1 LSVGAWN
8 LKLDQAYTPIIAVVI
23 PTYNEAK
30 LIRDKLNNLLQ
41 QVYPHDKLHLIV
53 IDSASTDGTPE
64 AEQSWIQ
71 EHPHINATLLREPIR
86 RGMVPALNYA
96 LKHIPGDAEVVIF
109 TDVDSFWT
117 PDTLRNITKYIA
129 DPTVGAVDVEPE
141 PYMSIAERCGVK
153 VVKRDLERERLD
165 IRGADCAVF
174 TEVIEHLHYYYYVPH
189 VLSEINKSL
198 KPGGYLILTT
208 PNIASLFR
216 RLRLILGKQPIYQ
229 YHVREYTASEVLTML
244 EEAGFKPVE
253 FYYSAV
259 NDLTYVNAEPEDYKR
274 LRGYAYLLK
283 LAIKKPTKL
292 NLLLASAYPL
302 VKLIPSLRMLIV
314 VISQKYREPAPTAT
328 ERWG

>member
-1 LSVGAWN
+1 MGLEVHRLAERWCARGASVVDPGA
-8 LKLDQAYTPIIAVVI
+8 QPFIT
-23 PTYNEAK
+23 
-30 LIRDKLNNLLQ
+30 
-41 QVYPHDKLHLIV
+41 
-53 IDSASTDGTPE
+53 SC
-64 AEQSWIQ
+64 
-71 EHPHINATLLREPIR
+71 
-86 RGMVPALNYA
+86 A
-96 LKHIPGDAEVVIF
+96 LKAMAY
-109 TDVDSFWT
+109 DVT
-117 PDTLRNITKYIA
+117 
-129 DPTVGAVDVEPE
+129 AVDVELE
-141 PYMSIAERCGVK
+141 PYMPIAERCGVK

-165 IRGADCAVF
+165 IRGADYAVF
-174 TEVIEHLHYYYYVPH
+174 TEVIEHLHYYYVPH

-198 KPGGYLILTT
+198 KPSGYLILTT

-229 YHVREYTASEVLTML
+229 YHVREYTASEVLAML
-244 EEAGFKPVE
+244 EETSFKPVE

-274 LRGYAYLLK
+274 FRGYADLLK

-292 NLLLASAYPL
+292 NLLRAAAYPL